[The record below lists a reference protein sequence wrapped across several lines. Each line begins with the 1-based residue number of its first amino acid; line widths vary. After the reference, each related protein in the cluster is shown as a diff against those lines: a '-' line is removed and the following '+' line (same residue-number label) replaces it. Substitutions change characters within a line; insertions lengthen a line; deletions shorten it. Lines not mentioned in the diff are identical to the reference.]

1 MYGTVSCV
9 ISNKPRILS
18 PPPSPKSSRFR
29 DLRTLQLS
37 LRSFFASRR
46 LFSATCGLFL
56 QNTRG
61 GGYAQKLAF
70 RISDFQTLS
79 CPERGMRRVPHPGG
93 TFVASEHPA
102 KDANPERPSG
112 VEGSQPRRSPS
123 APAPRSLR
131 YHLPRFCSP
140 FVFIFL

>member
-1 MYGTVSCV
+1 MISRV

-18 PPPSPKSSRFR
+18 PHSSSKPPRFR

-61 GGYAQKLAF
+61 GGYPN
-70 RISDFQTLS
+70 T
-79 CPERGMRRVPHPGG
+79 
-93 TFVASEHPA
+93 
-102 KDANPERPSG
+102 
-112 VEGSQPRRSPS
+112 S
-123 APAPRSLR
+123 APSFAPAVICATWRLYPLWPHSIAHTSR
-131 YHLPRFCSP
+131 HHGPARCGGDVPFPRHSFAPSSEG
-140 FVFIFL
+140 LLS

>member
-18 PPPSPKSSRFR
+18 PHPSPKPPRFR

-61 GGYAQKLAF
+61 GGYAQNLAF
-70 RISDFQTLS
+70 RISNFQTLS
-79 CPERGMRRVPHPGG
+79 CPEPVMRRVPHPGS
-93 TFVASEHPA
+93 TFVATSLPA
-102 KDANPERPSG
+102 KDAN
-112 VEGSQPRRSPS
+112 
-123 APAPRSLR
+123 
-131 YHLPRFCSP
+131 
-140 FVFIFL
+140 